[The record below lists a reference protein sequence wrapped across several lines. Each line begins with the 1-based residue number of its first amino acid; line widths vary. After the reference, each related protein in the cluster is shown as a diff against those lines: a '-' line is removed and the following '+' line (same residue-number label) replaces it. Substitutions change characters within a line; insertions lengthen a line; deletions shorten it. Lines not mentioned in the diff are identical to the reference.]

1 MVGLCCIT
9 CAKFFYTFSLIL
21 TNLSKEDF
29 LVLILQIRNQA
40 ERSEKLIG
48 GYWSQGLSEF
58 RTESFHRPEDSPK
71 DTIRFCVRE
80 NEGDPDPGQ

>member
-9 CAKFFYTFSLIL
+9 RAKFFYTFSLIL

-48 GYWSQGLSEF
+48 GAGIGAKVCLSSELNHSTGP
-58 RTESFHRPEDSPK
+58 RTPRK
-71 DTIRFCVRE
+71 I
-80 NEGDPDPGQ
+80 Q